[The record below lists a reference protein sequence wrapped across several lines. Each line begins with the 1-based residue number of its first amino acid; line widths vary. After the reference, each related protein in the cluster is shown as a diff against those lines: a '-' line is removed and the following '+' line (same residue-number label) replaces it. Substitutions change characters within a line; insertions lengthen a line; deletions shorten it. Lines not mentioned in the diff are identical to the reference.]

1 MLITSIMLLQTTTRF
16 TNGVIIFQGKTMYQ
30 AEIDICELV
39 DFYRFNVEF
48 VQVACDASNDS
59 DLIFF
64 NYKCLPT

>member
-1 MLITSIMLLQTTTRF
+1 MIM
-16 TNGVIIFQGKTMYQ
+16 FQGKTMYQ

-59 DLIFF
+59 DLNFF
-64 NYKCLPT
+64 QLQMFPNLILIALTYSVVLCDM